1 MRKKDARPMDDARRS
16 LNRLSAEPTERRP
29 VRWSCWFPF
38 DDRSP
43 ITKLPEGVR
52 GREREREGKSERAS
66 ERARKRETGHAH
78 PRAAENSER
87 PREEEKEE
95 GTGRERISR
104 NNC

>member
-29 VRWSCWFPF
+29 VRWFSF

-43 ITKLPEGVR
+43 ITQLPGGVR
-52 GREREREGKSERAS
+52 
-66 ERARKRETGHAH
+66 ERARASKQARKEGRKRERETGHAH

-87 PREEEKEE
+87 PREEEKEKEE